1 MARLPGA
8 RLLQGQALPRGWCG
22 RRVGRGNRRV
32 GGVAWRGWVGQ
43 GVGVAGGWARVSG
56 GRGGAGCGWG
66 GCSPSESCWPLPF
79 LHAGRGCPAAGLA
92 SQASPRHPPPWP
104 LPTNYLGGGGLSF
117 LPICLASSPNPN
129 LTPVPLLR
137 PLPLKTRPR
146 PSWRARSTLSSS
158 HAPASHGCGLCRRP
172 RPNRR
177 ARSTSSPSS
186 SSPKGC
192 WRCWLSAAAPAAPPS
207 CPPAPASERL
217 QAGHGCR
224 ARPVYSPHCF

>member
-104 LPTNYLGGGGLSF
+104 LPTNYLGGGALIPPYLLGFIPEPQPDS
-117 LPICLASSPNPN
+117 CALAA
-129 LTPVPLLR
+129 T
-137 PLPLKTRPR
+137 
-146 PSWRARSTLSSS
+146 
-158 HAPASHGCGLCRRP
+158 
-172 RPNRR
+172 
-177 ARSTSSPSS
+177 PSS
-186 SSPKGC
+186 QDEAQTQLAGQIHPVIFTCPSLSWLWPLQETQTKPEGQIHFFPIIFESKRLLEVLAERCGPSSTTK
-192 WRCWLSAAAPAAPPS
+192 LPPG
-207 CPPAPASERL
+207 P
-217 QAGHGCR
+217 GK
-224 ARPVYSPHCF
+224 